1 MYHSVNI
8 TTVKRNYVAT
18 QGLTGKA
25 TINTYDDWHIVPS
38 SRPTIVNPKLI
49 TNYIDIPGASGSVDM
64 SEALTGFPIYS
75 DREGDLEFYVLNDY
89 GTWTTRRNIINNT
102 LHGQRATLYLE
113 DEPDFYYVGRLEVN
127 DWKSQKDFSTITLH
141 YRLEP
146 YKYAVAD
153 VGDGWRWDPFNFETG
168 IISEQYIDLVGDPE
182 DANRSKVYIYKGTL
196 LPSQPTYGTWHVSG
210 TTNESPLSIVFMNH
224 ELNFTKTYDLTNGR
238 FELTELLFSNI
249 SGVNTVRVK
258 VKGTVGKVTVHMHFR
273 SL

>member
-18 QGLTGKA
+18 QGLSGNA
-25 TINTYDDWHIVPS
+25 TINTYDDWHLVPS
-38 SRPTIVNPKLI
+38 SRPTIVNPQLI

-113 DEPDFYYVGRLEVN
+113 DEPDFYYTGRLEVN

-146 YKYAVAD
+146 YKYAVDD

-168 IISEQYIDLVGDPE
+168 IIGEQYIDLVGDP
-182 DANRSKVYIYKGTL
+182 DNANISKTYSYTGTL
-196 LPSQPTYGTWHVSG
+196 LPSQPTYGTWHISG
-210 TTNESPLSIVFMNH
+210 ATEESPLNIVFINQ
-224 ELNFTKTYDLTNGR
+224 ELNITKSYNLTSGR
-238 FELTELLFSNI
+238 IELTELLFSNI
-249 SGVNTVRVK
+249 SGVNTVTVM
-258 VKGTVGKVTVHMHFR
+258 VKGVTGKVTIHMHFR